1 MDYAAVFGQAR
12 PSLAIVRAMSAAF
25 SPTIT
30 PFLAHLGPHH
40 ASAEAGRARL
50 ELTMTD
56 WQRNGFGVAHG
67 GVLMTLLDAVMAMA
81 AKSADPEGYWVV
93 TIEMKTSF
101 LRPAKGELVALGF
114 CDHRSTSMSFCRGE
128 IRDPRDRLLAQA
140 MGTYRRMVAKG
151 LNVRASGG
159 SVSGD

>member
-1 MDYAAVFGQAR
+1 MPRICGRSGA
-12 PSLAIVRAMSAAF
+12 SLAIVRAMDTTY

-50 ELTMTD
+50 VLTMTD

-67 GVLMTLLDAVMAMA
+67 GVVMTLLDAVMAMA

-101 LRPAKGELVALGF
+101 LRPAKGELIALGF

-128 IRDPRDRLLAQA
+128 LRDPRDRLLAQA
-140 MGTYRRMVAKG
+140 MGTYRRMVSKT
-151 LNVRASGG
+151 LDTRAAGG